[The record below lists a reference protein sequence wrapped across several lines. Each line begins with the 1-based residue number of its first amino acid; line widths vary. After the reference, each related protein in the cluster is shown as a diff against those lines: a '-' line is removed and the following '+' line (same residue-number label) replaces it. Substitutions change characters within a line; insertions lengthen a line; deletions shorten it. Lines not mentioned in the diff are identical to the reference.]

1 MATAATCTKRLKR
14 PETLGTA
21 QNEEELESVEPAA
34 WELKAP
40 FVGKLAAVAIF
51 THIDAYIFWS
61 A

>member
-1 MATAATCTKRLKR
+1 L
-14 PETLGTA
+14 EE
-21 QNEEELESVEPAA
+21 NEEELEIVEPAA

-40 FVGKLAAVAIF
+40 FVGKLAAVAIS